1 MAKMIVGQ
9 LFSGNPNI
17 QTKLIF
23 SSFESELP
31 TLPLFPQIP
40 EFEGDL
46 SADFWCTDN
55 LHFYTAKRKA
65 ILLSFSDILV

>member
-46 SADFWCTDN
+46 SADF
-55 LHFYTAKRKA
+55 
-65 ILLSFSDILV
+65 